1 MILLKYLLQFFLFDE
16 DSGLEEENLRVPK
29 AAGSSEELNEGLTE
43 RNNMSLNFHEIL
55 GQLST
60 NDLLE
65 ELNQRKLLIST
76 NTSTVPKAENTGKTG
91 ARERYD
97 LDLECEKD
105 KNWREEA
112 TLATKPSTSLTGKNT
127 ETIVEAN
134 IKLEKEKILST
145 KTIKLFNKKQE
156 TLAKLIIENSSL
168 DLGFL
173 VDSIGSMLPYISQTK
188 QDIEY
193 IVDFI

>member
-16 DSGLEEENLRVPK
+16 DSGLEEENLRVSK

-91 ARERYD
+91 ARERYG

>member
-16 DSGLEEENLRVPK
+16 DSGLEEENLRVSK

-134 IKLEKEKILST
+134 IKLEKEKLLST

>member
-1 MILLKYLLQFFLFDE
+1 MILKYLLQFFLFDE

-173 VDSIGSMLPYISQTK
+173 VDSIESMLPYISQTK

>member
-1 MILLKYLLQFFLFDE
+1 M
-16 DSGLEEENLRVPK
+16 SK

-43 RNNMSLNFHEIL
+43 RNKMSLNLHEIL

-65 ELNQRKLLIST
+65 ELNRRKLLIST

-91 ARERYD
+91 ARERYG

-145 KTIKLFNKKQE
+145 KTTKLFNKKQE

-193 IVDFI
+193 IVDFIRRV

>member
-1 MILLKYLLQFFLFDE
+1 M
-16 DSGLEEENLRVPK
+16 SK

-43 RNNMSLNFHEIL
+43 RNKMSLNLHEIL

-65 ELNQRKLLIST
+65 ELNRRKLLIST

-91 ARERYD
+91 ARERYG

-112 TLATKPSTSLTGKNT
+112 TLATKPSTSLTGKNA

-145 KTIKLFNKKQE
+145 KTIKLFNKKQD

-173 VDSIGSMLPYISQTK
+173 VDSIGSLLPYISQTK

-193 IVDFI
+193 IVDFIRRV

>member
-16 DSGLEEENLRVPK
+16 DSGLEEENLRVSK

>member
-1 MILLKYLLQFFLFDE
+1 MILKYLLQFFLFDE